1 MYVFLIRKGRILVT
15 EIGKGVIC
23 QFPNIIL
30 IEIVRFILLKFVCTY
45 TVHQN
50 TSLVFSCW

>member
-50 TSLVFSCW
+50 TSLLFSCW